1 MNNVS
6 LIDNN
11 SILDI
16 DNFIDSILHKND
28 SISNLPICEITEK
41 PLFYFITIKNF
52 YTHKHN
58 FELFYK
64 NKFLILRIKSKDN
77 TKTIFTRIFYL
88 DNIDIKEISHIYHNN
103 TAKLKILKL
112 PNIS

>member
-6 LIDNN
+6 LIYNN

-41 PLFYFITIKNF
+41 PLFFF
-52 YTHKHN
+52 YN
-58 FELFYK
+58 YK
-64 NKFLILRIKSKDN
+64 KFLY
-77 TKTIFTRIFYL
+77 T
-88 DNIDIKEISHIYHNN
+88 
-103 TAKLKILKL
+103 
-112 PNIS
+112 

>member
-6 LIDNN
+6 LLYNN
-11 SILDI
+11 SVLNI
-16 DNFIDSILHKND
+16 DDFIDAILHKND
-28 SISNLPICEITEK
+28 PIAKIPICEIIEK

-64 NKFLILRIKSKDN
+64 NKFLILRIKDKI
-77 TKTIFTRIFYL
+77 TEKTLFARIFYL
-88 DNIDIKEISHIYHNN
+88 DNIDIKEISHTYYNN
-103 TAKLKILKL
+103 ITKLKILKL
-112 PNIS
+112 PYI

>member
-1 MNNVS
+1 MKGGIYMNNVS
-6 LIDNN
+6 LIYNN

-41 PLFYFITIKNF
+41 PLFFFITIKNF

-64 NKFLILRIKSKDN
+64 NKFRN
-77 TKTIFTRIFYL
+77 RKT
-88 DNIDIKEISHIYHNN
+88 NIIYISRGNRTYYSSYNN
-103 TAKLKILKL
+103 
-112 PNIS
+112 

>member
-1 MNNVS
+1 MNNAS
-6 LIDNN
+6 FIYNN
-11 SILDI
+11 SVLEI
-16 DNFIDSILHKND
+16 DNFIDAILQKD
-28 SISNLPICEITEK
+28 DPLTKIPICEIGEK

-64 NKFLILRIKSKDN
+64 NKFLILRIKDKDN
-77 TKTIFTRIFYL
+77 TKTTFTRIFYL
-88 DNIDIKEISHIYHNN
+88 DNIDIKEISHTYYNN

>member
-6 LIDNN
+6 LIYNN

-41 PLFYFITIKNF
+41 PLFYFITIKIFIHINIISNYFIKINF
-52 YTHKHN
+52 
-58 FELFYK
+58 
-64 NKFLILRIKSKDN
+64 
-77 TKTIFTRIFYL
+77 
-88 DNIDIKEISHIYHNN
+88 
-103 TAKLKILKL
+103 
-112 PNIS
+112 